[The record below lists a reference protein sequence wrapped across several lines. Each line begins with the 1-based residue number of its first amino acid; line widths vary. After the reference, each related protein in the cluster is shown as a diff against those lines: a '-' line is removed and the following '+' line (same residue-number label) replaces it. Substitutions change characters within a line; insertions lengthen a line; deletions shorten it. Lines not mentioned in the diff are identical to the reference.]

1 MESDIYFIS
10 IEFLGKYDTF
20 DELRHVVISIG
31 KFLD

>member
-10 IEFLGKYDTF
+10 IELLGKHDTF